1 MSPKTKSTDTRTR
14 FRFLNPDLE
23 QVAEEV
29 SLEEFSVLLPEFTPA
44 EDQPPLSDGE
54 APTKLGA
61 RFRKQWAELNDLDE
75 EDVDHGLIRD
85 IEALSADHDANIR
98 GLARPYRIRNH
109 AGEQTVIR
117 FTAHTPLVAAAL
129 INGRMLSRVGRQLAE
144 DTPVL
149 TTASG
154 THPLVPALEV
164 MDADHAYR
172 ISEAQQRVEMLRDY
186 HKDDQDFID
195 SLALEGVIT
204 APVVAPFYISDCHG
218 NAGYLVQTDDGW
230 RRLTASRG
238 TISELLGVNADLTY
252 KHWENDDGTMTVR
265 SHTADSIRRS
275 LGWLRFVGSDKAKL
289 LYPSSRNAKSVE
301 TWMNY
306 VADKNPEVRAFHR
319 LRTVDIELVVAI
331 RPRPGKSNFDVF
343 YIDMAGRHVPGLSAK
358 DWDKASVEGVV
369 AVRAIDT
376 LRDGSFVDD
385 SERAVWL
392 GENSV
397 GTKDDPGSGAPFRNR
412 LVAGTALMA
421 ALTTEGQVPGRR
433 QVTRHALVEHGLPNH
448 PDRAAAVAAAQAAV
462 VFEVDG
468 TAEVGQVTS
477 TLMSLFKHASLWK
490 DTSHPGDDRWFDLIG
505 ESPDVMHDHAL
516 EEIGQKFDLLDKH
529 AGALGPYQRA
539 MMALA
544 GIAHI
549 TNPALISTGHSM
561 TRTGR
566 GGRDNVMK
574 SDPIVVLMRMVQTVD
589 GLARC
594 LAIITAATKATPI
607 VPVDPIT
614 DEDMTETWL
623 RRTYLDTDDADD
635 VEEAGEDPLDPESR
649 WWADIDNVLE
659 RADNLESIVTE
670 MMNDRRV
677 PPELVGEDEEYD
689 EEMAPLMF
697 KRYGVPSEIAEK
709 IVDAVDPVTKF
720 ANRGAA
726 FNSVRRGD

>member
-1 MSPKTKSTDTRTR
+1 MSPKTKTDARTR
-14 FRFLNPDLE
+14 FRFLNPEVE
-23 QVAEEV
+23 QVADEV
-29 SLEEFSVLLPEFTPA
+29 ALEDFSVLLPEFTPS
-44 EDQPPLSDGE
+44 EDQGPLDDGE
-54 APTKLGA
+54 PPTKLGA
-61 RFRKQWAELNDLDE
+61 RFRKQWAELNDIVEDE
-75 EDVDHGLIRD
+75 VDHGLIRD

-109 AGEQTVIR
+109 AGEQTVVR
-117 FTAHTPLVAAAL
+117 FTAHTPLVPAAL
-129 INGRMLSRVGRQLAE
+129 INGRMLSRVGRQLPE

-154 THPLVPALEV
+154 THPLLPALEV
-164 MDADHAYR
+164 LNADHAYR
-172 ISEAQQRVEMLRDY
+172 VSEAQQKVEMLRDY
-186 HKDDQDFID
+186 DKDDQDFID
-195 SLALEGVIT
+195 SLALEGIIT
-204 APVVAPFYISDCHG
+204 APVVAPFYISDADG
-218 NAGYLVQTDDGW
+218 NAGCLLQTDDGW

-252 KHWENDDGTMTVR
+252 KHWENDDGTMTIR
-265 SHTADSIRRS
+265 SHTAESVRRS

-301 TWMNY
+301 TWMTD
-306 VADKNPEVRAFHR
+306 VAGKNPEVRAFHR
-319 LRTVDIELVVAI
+319 LRTVDVELVVST
-331 RPRPGKSNFDVF
+331 RPRPGKTAFDVF

-376 LRDGSFVDD
+376 LRDRGLVGNE
-385 SERAVWL
+385 ERAVWL
-392 GENSV
+392 GETSV
-397 GTKDDPGSGAPFRNR
+397 ATKDTPSEARPFRNR

-421 ALTTEGQVPGRR
+421 ALTTEGHEAGRR
-433 QVTRHALVEHGLPNH
+433 QVTRNALVEHGLPNH

-490 DTSHPGDDRWFDLIG
+490 DASHPGGLWWFDLI
-505 ESPDVMHDHAL
+505 SDDPADLHDAAVQ
-516 EEIGQKFDLLDKH
+516 EIGQKFDITDKNVS
-529 AGALGPYQRA
+529 ALGPHQRTLV
-539 MMALA
+539 ALA
-544 GIAHI
+544 GVAHV
-549 TNPALISTGHSM
+549 TNPELVRQHHSM

-574 SDPIVVLMRMVQTVD
+574 SDPIVVLIRMAESVD

-594 LAIITAATKATPI
+594 LEIIKAAVKATPT

-614 DEDMTETWL
+614 GDEMTETWL

-635 VEEAGEDPLDPESR
+635 AEDTGEDPLDPESE
-649 WWADIDNVLE
+649 WWADIDNLLE
-659 RADNLESIVTE
+659 RAENLRGKVIE
-670 MMNDRRV
+670 MQDRRV
-677 PPELVGEDEEYD
+677 PEDLSGGDNDDYD
-689 EEMAPLMF
+689 EESAPLMF
-697 KRYGVPSEIAEK
+697 DRYGVPSDIAEK

-726 FNSVRRGD
+726 FYSVRRGE

>member
-14 FRFLNPDLE
+14 FRFLNSEID

-29 SLEEFSVLLPEFTPA
+29 ALEEFPVLLPEFTPA
-44 EDQPPLSDGE
+44 EDQHALDDGE

-61 RFRKQWAELNDLDE
+61 RFRKVWAELNSIGE
-75 EDVDHGLIRD
+75 EEVDHGLIRD
-85 IEALSADHDANIR
+85 IEALSADHDVNIR

-109 AGEQTVIR
+109 AGEQTVVR

-129 INGRMLSRVGRQLAE
+129 INGRMLSRVGRRLPE

-154 THPLVPALEV
+154 THPRVPALEV
-164 MDADHAYR
+164 VNADHAYR
-172 ISEAQQRVEMLRDY
+172 ITEAQQRVEMLRDY
-186 HKDDQDFID
+186 RKEDQDFID

-204 APVVAPFYISDCHG
+204 APVVAPFHISDASG

-238 TISELLGVNADLTY
+238 TLSEILGVNADLTY
-252 KHWENDDGTMTVR
+252 RHWENDDGTMTVR
-265 SHTADSIRRS
+265 SHTADSVRRS
-275 LGWLRFVGSDKAKL
+275 LGWLRFIGSDKSNL
-289 LYPSSRNAKSVE
+289 LYPAGRNAKSIE
-301 TWMNY
+301 RWMTD
-306 VADKNPEVRAFHR
+306 VADKNPDVRAFHR
-319 LRTVDIELVVAI
+319 MRTVDIELVVSI
-331 RPRPGKSNFDVF
+331 RPRPGKSIFDVF

-376 LRDGSFVDD
+376 LRDRAFVNDG
-385 SERAVWL
+385 ERAVWL
-392 GENSV
+392 GEISV
-397 GTKDDPGSGAPFRNR
+397 ATKDASHDAVPFRNR

-421 ALTTEGQVPGRR
+421 ALTTDGHKPGRR
-433 QVTRHALVEHGLPNH
+433 QVTRNALVEHGLPNH

-490 DTSHPGDDRWFDLIG
+490 AGSHPGEYRWFDLID
-505 ESPDVMHDHAL
+505 EDPADLHDNAV
-516 EEIGQKFDLLDKH
+516 EEIGQRFDLLDKH
-529 AGALGPYQRA
+529 AGALGPHQRA
-539 MMALA
+539 MVALA
-544 GIAHI
+544 GVAHI
-549 TNPALISTGHSM
+549 TNRELLRENDSM

-566 GGRDNVMK
+566 GGRDNVLK
-574 SDPIVVLMRMVQTVD
+574 SDPIVVLMRMAQTVD
-589 GLARC
+589 GLAQC
-594 LAIITAATKATPI
+594 LAIIKAATRGTPV

-614 DEDMTETWL
+614 GADMTETWL
-623 RRTYLDTDDADD
+623 RKAYLDTDEADD
-635 VEEAGEDPLDPESR
+635 AEDAGEDPLEPEAR

-659 RADNLESIVTE
+659 RAENLEGIVTE
-670 MMNDRRV
+670 MMADRRV
-677 PPELVGEDEEYD
+677 PVDLLGEDESYD
-689 EEMAPLMF
+689 EAMSPLMF
-697 KRYGVPSEIAEK
+697 ERYGVPSEIAEK
-709 IVDAVDPVTKF
+709 IVDAVSPVTKF

-726 FNSVRRGD
+726 INLVRRGE